1 MTSPTAS
8 PILLEAQGVAKHYG
22 KFVALGG
29 VDLKVRA
36 NTVHSV
42 IGPNGAGKTTLFHM
56 LTGTKTVSG
65 GRIMFDGHDVTREP
79 DHRRVQRGM
88 ARSFQV
94 TSLFLTLPVR
104 ENLRLAAQGTAP
116 AHALNCWHAPVGAR
130 ARADAVASVLA
141 RLGLERH
148 ADTPVGNLSHGQQRR
163 LEVGMALA
171 ARPKAI
177 FLDEPTSG
185 MGIDDLDD
193 MKRLIQGLKDEHTVV
208 LIEHNMNIV
217 MDISDTVTVMQ
228 QGRVLAEGLPHD
240 IRNDD
245 RVRSAYLGNMITG
258 GKA

>member
-1 MTSPTAS
+1 MSTPV
-8 PILLEAQGVAKHYG
+8 LLEAIGIEKHYG
-22 KFVALGG
+22 KFAALGG
-29 VDLKVRA
+29 VNLQVRA

-56 LTGTKTVSG
+56 LTGTKTVTA
-65 GRIMFDGHDVTREP
+65 GRIVFDGHDVTREP
-79 DHRRVQRGM
+79 DHRRVQRGI

-94 TSLFLTLPVR
+94 TSLFLSLPVR
-104 ENLRLAAQGTAP
+104 ENLRLAAQGVAP
-116 AHALNCWHAPVGAR
+116 SAALNCWSPPTGPR
-130 ARADAVASVLA
+130 AQADVVASVLA
-141 RLGLERH
+141 KVGLEAH
-148 ADTPVGNLSHGQQRR
+148 ANTPVGNLSHGQQRR

-185 MGIDDLDD
+185 MGIDDLEE
-193 MKRLIQGLKDEHTVV
+193 MKRLIQSLRHEHTVV

-228 QGRVLAEGLPHD
+228 LGKVLAEGLPHD
-240 IRNDD
+240 IRSDD
-245 RVRSAYLGNMITG
+245 RVRAAYLGNMITG

>member
-1 MTSPTAS
+1 MSAPFL
-8 PILLEAQGVAKHYG
+8 IEAVDVDKRYDKFAALSGVN
-22 KFVALGG
+22 
-29 VDLKVRA
+29 LKVRA

-65 GRIMFDGHDVTREP
+65 GHILFDGHDVTREP
-79 DHRRVQRGM
+79 DYRRVQRGM

-94 TSLFLTLPVR
+94 TSLFLSLPVR

-116 AHALNCWHAPVGAR
+116 AKAMNCWSPPDGPR
-130 ARADAVASVLA
+130 ANAETVSHVLE
-141 RLGLERH
+141 RVGLERL
-148 ADTPVGNLSHGQQRR
+148 ADTAAGILSHGQQRR

-171 ARPKAI
+171 ARPKVI

-185 MGIDDLDD
+185 MGIDDIEG
-193 MKRLIQGLKDEHTVV
+193 MKRLIRSLRNEHTVV

-217 MDISDTVTVMQ
+217 MDISDTITVMQ
-228 QGRVLAEGLPHD
+228 TGRVLAEGLPQD
-240 IRNDD
+240 IRRDD
-245 RVRSAYLGNMITG
+245 RVRAAYLGNMITG

>member
-1 MTSPTAS
+1 MSTTA
-8 PILLEAQGVAKHYG
+8 PILLEAQGVAKRYG

-56 LTGTKTVSG
+56 LTGTKAVSG
-65 GRIMFDGHDVTREP
+65 GRILFDGHDVTREP
-79 DHRRVQRGM
+79 DHRRVRRGM

-104 ENLRLAAQGTAP
+104 ENLRLAAQGVAP
-116 AHALNCWHAPVGAR
+116 AKALDCWHTPTGAALLRRDRGPGAGAR
-130 ARADAVASVLA
+130 GPHAPRA
-141 RLGLERH
+141 
-148 ADTPVGNLSHGQQRR
+148 TPAGNLSHGQQRR

-171 ARPKAI
+171 AKPKAI

-208 LIEHNMNIV
+208 LIEHNMGIV
-217 MDISDTVTVMQ
+217 MDISDTITVMQ
-228 QGRVLAEGLPHD
+228 LGRVLAEGVPAE
-240 IRNDD
+240 IRNDE
-245 RVRSAYLGNMITG
+245 RVRTAYLGNMITG